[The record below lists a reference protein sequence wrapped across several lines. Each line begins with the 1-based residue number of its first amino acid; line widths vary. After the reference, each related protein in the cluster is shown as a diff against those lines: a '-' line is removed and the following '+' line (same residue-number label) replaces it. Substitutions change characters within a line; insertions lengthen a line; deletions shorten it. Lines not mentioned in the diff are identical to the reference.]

1 MDNFEFHSL
10 KKTDLNPLVRKI
22 WLFTSIIIGT
32 IIAMLFL
39 PWQQTVQ
46 GEGIIGFSQ
55 AFFYAGAR
63 SLLVSLWSV
72 ADQSTAELMNNF
84 YDYLNKGYSEA
95 EALRQAK
102 IKFITG
108 ENRALRHPYF
118 WAPFV
123 VSGDWR

>member
-46 GEGIIGFSQ
+46 GEGIILAKDPTKRDYPVVAPINGFISKIYVKENQ
-55 AFFYAGAR
+55 YVTKGTK
-63 SLLVSLWSV
+63 LLTMVDL
-72 ADQSTAELMNNF
+72 DK
-84 YDYLNKGYSEA
+84 DYLNKLQIIEKNCSD
-95 EALRQAK
+95 
-102 IKFITG
+102 F
-108 ENRALRHPYF
+108 
-118 WAPFV
+118 
-123 VSGDWR
+123 